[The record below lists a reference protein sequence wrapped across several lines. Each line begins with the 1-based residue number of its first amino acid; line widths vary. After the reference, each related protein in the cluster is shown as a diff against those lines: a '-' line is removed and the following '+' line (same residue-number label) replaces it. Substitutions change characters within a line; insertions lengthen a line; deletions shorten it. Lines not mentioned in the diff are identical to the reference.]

1 MTDTPDTTDAAVS
14 IPLPEDRRL
23 YWLLFVNSQL
33 LAIALYVLVT
43 SATLDALRLVG
54 YALIWINV
62 ATWVVVNSRPQAA
75 STRVR
80 RRAVGLAVGYF
91 GLLAFAGG
99 LIGVG
104 IGDAATGFRI
114 AYLPP
119 GYGPAMLYSGAL
131 ITINLLPIYVIGYAA
146 LAYLVYVTVL
156 DAAGS
161 AAAGIL
167 GLFSCVSCS
176 WPIVVSLASAATG
189 GGSILVASALQVSY
203 GLSTAVFVLTA
214 ALLYWRPVIFS
225 RFRLGSE

>member
-1 MTDTPDTTDAAVS
+1 MPNSTDSPDAAFS
-14 IPLPEDRRL
+14 IPLPGDRRL
-23 YWLLFVNSQL
+23 YWLLFLNSQL
-33 LAIALYVLVT
+33 LAIALYVAVT
-43 SATLDALRLVG
+43 SATLDSLRLVG

-62 ATWVVVNSRPQAA
+62 SAWVVVNSRAVAA
-75 STRVR
+75 SRSVR
-80 RRAVGLAVGYF
+80 RRALFLAAGYF

-131 ITINLLPIYVIGYAA
+131 VTINLLPIYLIGYTA
-146 LAYLVYVTVL
+146 LAYLVYVTVI
-156 DAAGS
+156 DASAS
-161 AAAGIL
+161 AAAGVL

-176 WPIVVSLASAATG
+176 WPIIVSLASAATG
-189 GGSILVASALQVSY
+189 GGSILAASALQVSY

-214 ALLYWRPVIFS
+214 ALLYWRPAIFA
-225 RFRLGSE
+225 RLRLGKS